1 VGLTGGDMGSSW
13 LLPRIVGLGV
23 ANELLLT
30 GRFVL
35 PEEALR
41 IGLANKL
48 CEPADLLETAYDLAD
63 EIGAN
68 SPFGVRLTKQVV
80 RANLGAASLELGIEL
95 ENRNQAL
102 TAGSAEMQEALA
114 AFLQR
119 RPAVFSKT

>member
-1 VGLTGGDMGSSW
+1 MGSSW

-41 IGLANKL
+41 IGLVNRV
-48 CEPADLLETAYDLAD
+48 CEPEDLMPAALELAGD
-63 EIGAN
+63 IMAN

-80 RANLGAASLELGIEL
+80 HANLGAASLALGIEL

-102 TAGSAEMQEALA
+102 AAGTEDMREALT
-114 AFLQR
+114 AFLEKR
-119 RPAVFSKT
+119 SPTFNGS